1 MAQGGKSMNWVD
13 WIIVIDAIL
22 IIILT
27 MMQSSKSHGASG
39 AIMGGNSA
47 VFTNVKER
55 GPEKIISNFT
65 LVCGIAFFILAIM
78 RVIWFKSTGDAG
90 ATSSG
95 ITPVA

>member
-1 MAQGGKSMNWVD
+1 MNWCD
-13 WIIVIDAIL
+13 IL
-22 IIILT
+22 IAVDAVLVIILA
-27 MMQSSKSHGASG
+27 MLQSSKSHGASG

-90 ATSSG
+90 ATSGG

>member
-1 MAQGGKSMNWVD
+1 MNWCD
-13 WIIVIDAIL
+13 YVIAFDAIL
-22 IIILT
+22 IIILA

-65 LVCGIAFFILAIM
+65 LVSGIAFFIL
-78 RVIWFKSTGDAG
+78 VL
-90 ATSSG
+90 
-95 ITPVA
+95 

>member
-1 MAQGGKSMNWVD
+1 MNWCDVL
-13 WIIVIDAIL
+13 IAIDAVL

-65 LVCGIAFFILAIM
+65 LVCGVAFFILAIM
-78 RVIWFKSTGDAG
+78 RVIWFRTTGDAG
-90 ATSSG
+90 AATSSV
-95 ITPVA
+95 TPVA

>member
-1 MAQGGKSMNWVD
+1 MNWCDVL
-13 WIIVIDAIL
+13 IAIDAVL
-22 IIILT
+22 VIILA

-65 LVCGIAFFILAIM
+65 LVCGVAFFILAIM
-78 RVIWFKSTGDAG
+78 RVIWFKTTGDAG
-90 ATSSG
+90 AVSSV
-95 ITPVA
+95 TPVA

>member
-1 MAQGGKSMNWVD
+1 MNWVD

-22 IIILT
+22 IIILA

-65 LVCGIAFFILAIM
+65 LACGIAFFILSIM
-78 RVIWFKSTGDAG
+78 RVIWFKEVSTDG
-90 ATSSG
+90 AEAA
-95 ITPVA
+95 IA